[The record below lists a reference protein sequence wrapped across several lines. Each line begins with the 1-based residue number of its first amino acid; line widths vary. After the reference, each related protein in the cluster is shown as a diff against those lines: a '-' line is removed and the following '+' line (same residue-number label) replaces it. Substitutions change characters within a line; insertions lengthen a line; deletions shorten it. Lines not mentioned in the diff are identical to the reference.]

1 MAYNIFE
8 RRHKMS
14 NQTLIRPKE
23 VCIKYCISMPT
34 FYRWVAQG
42 KLPPKTA
49 KYSPKCAVYNAEEI
63 DKAFK
68 EMAET
73 NSDVGLNVNKE
84 VSSGGC

>member
-1 MAYNIFE
+1 
-8 RRHKMS
+8 MS

-49 KYSPKCAVYNAEEI
+49 KYSPKCAVYDAEAIE
-63 DKAFK
+63 KAFEK
-68 EMAET
+68 MSET

-84 VSSGGC
+84 VSLGGR